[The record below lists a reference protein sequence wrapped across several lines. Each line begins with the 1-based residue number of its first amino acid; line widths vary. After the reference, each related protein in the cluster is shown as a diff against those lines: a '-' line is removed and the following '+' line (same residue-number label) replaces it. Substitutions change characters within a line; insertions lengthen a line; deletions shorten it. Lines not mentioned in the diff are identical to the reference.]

1 MPLSDQGAARPDLT
15 ESSQDSPWSGH
26 RPLNTDYSSSHSPL
40 PASWGLKAMPR
51 QSPCQGSLGGLCW
64 VLDLLTLKA
73 EG

>member
-1 MPLSDQGAARPDLT
+1 MPLSDQRAARPDLT

-26 RPLNTDYSSSHSPL
+26 RPLNTAYSSSHFPL

-51 QSPCQGSLGGLCW
+51 RSPHQGSLGGLSW
-64 VLDLLTLKA
+64 VLDPLTHKA